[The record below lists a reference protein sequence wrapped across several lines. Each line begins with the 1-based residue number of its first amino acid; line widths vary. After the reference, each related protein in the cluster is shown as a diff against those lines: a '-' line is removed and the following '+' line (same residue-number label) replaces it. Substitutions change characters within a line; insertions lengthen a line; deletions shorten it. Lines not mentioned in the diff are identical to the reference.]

1 MTAEELSTYKALSP
15 SRQALRR
22 LLRHRVVWFC
32 LATIFLLV
40 LMALF
45 APLIAPYRYDF
56 EDTTR
61 YFSVPSKPDGHHLLG
76 TDNLGRDILSR
87 LIYGSRVSL
96 GVGIVTVLLEV
107 LIGLPLGLIAG
118 YYGGRIDSILMR
130 LTDVMFAFPDL
141 LLAILLM
148 AILNS
153 GTQPVSPTL
162 NVLTLFFALG
172 IVSWPPLAR
181 LVRGQAAALRH
192 REFVE
197 AARAIGVPNWQIVWR
212 HILPNLLD
220 PVLVQ
225 TTQDVAG
232 VIIAEATLSFLGLGV
247 QPPYPSWGRMI
258 FDALPYKETF
268 PLMLIAP
275 CILLAVAVMAFNF
288 LGDALRDALDPR
300 QRGIK

>member
-1 MTAEELSTYKALSP
+1 MTAEELPTYKAISP
-15 SRQALRR
+15 GRQALRR

-32 LATIFLLV
+32 LATIFVLV

-56 EDTTR
+56 EDTAR
-61 YFSVPSKPDGHHLLG
+61 YVSVPSKPDSHHWLG
-76 TDNLGRDILSR
+76 TDNLGRDVLSR

-96 GVGIVTVLLEV
+96 GVSIVTVLIEV

-118 YYGGRIDSILMR
+118 YYGGRVDLMLMR

-153 GTQPVSPTL
+153 GTQPVSPAL
-162 NVLTLFFALG
+162 NVLTLFLALG

-197 AARAIGVPNWQIVWR
+197 AARAIGVPHRQIVWR

-220 PVLVQ
+220 AILIQ

-258 FDALPYKETF
+258 FDALSYKETF

-275 CILLAVAVMAFNF
+275 CFLLAITVMAFNF

-300 QRGIK
+300 QRGMK